1 MNPCCVC
8 MLVHSYNTERVPR
21 SRGRRGRGYWLPY
34 REAARAERTSSAA
47 RETGRSRK
55 RWEWAASRPL
65 ISRCTSSSTHC
76 NATGFSSA
84 AAAEDWSGR
93 GLRGRERGRSG
104 RCRGRRRGHSS
115 LAPPAPRSP
124 LRREASTRKG
134 SIGEEGG
141 EEAEPSPGATSGL
154 KKHRNILI
162 PTRLFFYFYPSF
174 FLFVGSRFIFTEI
187 EIRFLHLFSRN
198 PVFTWNWPV
207 FIPFFIPFLIYIRYV

>member
-1 MNPCCVC
+1 MATGY
-8 MLVHSYNTERVPR
+8 LTKR
-21 SRGRRGRGYWLPY
+21 SRPG
-34 REAARAERTSSAA
+34 AERTSSAA

-84 AAAEDWSGR
+84 AAAAEDWSGR
-93 GLRGRERGRSG
+93 GLRGRGRGRRG
-104 RCRGRRRGHSS
+104 RHRGRRRGLSS

-124 LRREASTRKG
+124 LRREASKRKG

-154 KKHRNILI
+154 KKHGNILI
-162 PTRLFFYFYPSF
+162 PTRFVFLFLSVL

-187 EIRFLHLFSRN
+187 EMRFLHPFSRN
-198 PVFTWNWPV
+198 SVFTWN
-207 FIPFFIPFLIYIRYV
+207 

>member
-1 MNPCCVC
+1 VATGY
-8 MLVHSYNTERVPR
+8 LTER
-21 SRGRRGRGYWLPY
+21 SRPG
-34 REAARAERTSSAA
+34 AERTSSAA

-76 NATGFSSA
+76 NATGSSSA

-93 GLRGRERGRSG
+93 GLRGRGRGR
-104 RCRGRRRGHSS
+104 RRRHRGRRRGLSS

-154 KKHRNILI
+154 KKDGNILI
-162 PTRLFFYFYPSF
+162 PTRFVFYFYPSF
-174 FLFVGSRFIFTEI
+174 FFFLGSRFIFTEI
-187 EIRFLHLFSRN
+187 EMRFLHPFSRN
-198 PVFTWNWPV
+198 PVFTWN
-207 FIPFFIPFLIYIRYV
+207 

>member
-1 MNPCCVC
+1 MATGY
-8 MLVHSYNTERVPR
+8 LTER
-21 SRGRRGRGYWLPY
+21 SRPG
-34 REAARAERTSSAA
+34 AERTSSAA

-76 NATGFSSA
+76 NATGSSSA

-93 GLRGRERGRSG
+93 GLRGRGRGR
-104 RCRGRRRGHSS
+104 RRRHRGRRRGLSS

-154 KKHRNILI
+154 KKDGNILI
-162 PTRLFFYFYPSF
+162 PTRFVFYFYPSF

-187 EIRFLHLFSRN
+187 EMRFLHPFSRN
-198 PVFTWNWPV
+198 PVFTWN
-207 FIPFFIPFLIYIRYV
+207 

>member
-1 MNPCCVC
+1 MATGY
-8 MLVHSYNTERVPR
+8 LTER
-21 SRGRRGRGYWLPY
+21 SRPG
-34 REAARAERTSSAA
+34 AERTSSAA

-93 GLRGRERGRSG
+93 GLRGRGHGR
-104 RCRGRRRGHSS
+104 RVRHRGRRRGLSS
-115 LAPPAPRSP
+115 LAPPGPRSP

-141 EEAEPSPGATSGL
+141 EEAEPSPGATSG
-154 KKHRNILI
+154 I
-162 PTRLFFYFYPSF
+162 
-174 FLFVGSRFIFTEI
+174 GSRAEGAMSR
-187 EIRFLHLFSRN
+187 ERPGKRAGSHLLRGPCAATSDLLAGHASTIQQGVAQALACARGAHN
-198 PVFTWNWPV
+198 PTPLLEWPQPRPRA
-207 FIPFFIPFLIYIRYV
+207 IPGLAS